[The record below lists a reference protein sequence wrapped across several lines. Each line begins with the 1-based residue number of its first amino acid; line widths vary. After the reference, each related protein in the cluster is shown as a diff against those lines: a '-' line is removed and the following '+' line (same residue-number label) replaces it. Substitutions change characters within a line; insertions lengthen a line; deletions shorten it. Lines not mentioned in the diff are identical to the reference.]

1 VIVQPFLTI
10 SKLYGL
16 PMPVEIPLTGTIRNI
31 KRVTEIVSVLIR
43 FGFGDFVHATGLDQW
58 YARGK
63 RFFRRRLPDPEVERL
78 PFAARVRK
86 VLEELGPTFIK
97 MGQVL
102 SMRPDLLP
110 SDFIEEFRLLQDQCK
125 VLPFAVMKG
134 TLSTALHG
142 RETELFASF
151 GETPLAAGSI
161 GQTYRARLRDGT
173 PVVVKIMRPGVRNTI
188 RSDMEVLEFLAR
200 WLETHYKNLG
210 FSPVDVVREFSQQL
224 SRELDYHQE
233 AESTERLR
241 DLFADSKTVGFPR
254 VFRDA
259 TTSDVLTTEEI
270 IGRPLSK
277 IDLTTLSPS
286 QRIRIVKTICDAV
299 FKQCFQFRFF
309 HADPHP
315 GNIFI
320 QDDDRVVFIDCGM
333 TGFIDRKTADQLA
346 SIFYGTAVGD
356 AELVMRAAVD
366 LAEIDPMTAC
376 RRDFQSDVA
385 TYIAR
390 FRATPV
396 SRMKI
401 GKLLQDFFEKLRKY
415 KIHCPGDIVFLI
427 KAVTTTEGI
436 VTAMAPGFDV
446 VAYAHPY
453 IVRLVRRRYS
463 PNRLRK
469 RVTRTALA
477 YAEMFESL
485 PNNTDRFFRLLN
497 RNQFQLRLTHE
508 GLTTFDRTVTRSSK
522 RLAVS
527 MVSTALIIAGA
538 IMIHAESS
546 RSFGNVLFISGG
558 LSIAFGLFMT
568 VTSLLFDRK

>member
-1 VIVQPFLTI
+1 
-10 SKLYGL
+10 
-16 PMPVEIPLTGTIRNI
+16 MPVEIPLTSTIRNI

-43 FGFGDFVHATGLDQW
+43 FGFGDFVHATGLDRW
-58 YARGK
+58 YARGR

-102 SMRPDLLP
+102 STRPDLLP
-110 SDFIEEFRLLQDQCK
+110 PDFIEEFRLLQDNCK
-125 VLPFAVMKG
+125 ELPFAVMQA
-134 TLSTALHG
+134 TLAADLHG
-142 RETELFASF
+142 REKELFASF
-151 GETPLAAGSI
+151 EETPLAAGSI

-200 WLETHYKNLG
+200 WLEAHYKNLG
-210 FSPVDVVREFSQQL
+210 FSPVGVVREFAQQL
-224 SRELDYHQE
+224 SQELDYHQE

-241 DLFADSKTVGFPR
+241 HLFADSETIGFPS
-254 VFRDA
+254 VFWDA

-270 IGRPLSK
+270 VGRPLSK
-277 IDLTTLSPS
+277 IDLVTLSLS
-286 QRIRIVKTICDAV
+286 KRVRIVKTICDAV
-299 FKQCFQFRFF
+299 FRQCFQFGFF

-315 GNIFI
+315 GNLFI
-320 QDDDRVVFIDCGM
+320 QDNERVVFIDCGM
-333 TGFIDRKTADQLA
+333 TGSIDRKTADLLA
-346 SIFYGTAVGD
+346 SVFYGVALGD
-356 AELVMRAAVD
+356 AELVIRAVID
-366 LAEIDPMTAC
+366 LAEIDPMTAG

-396 SRMKI
+396 TRMQI

-415 KIHCPGDIVFLI
+415 QIHCPSDIVFLI
-427 KAVTTTEGI
+427 KAITTTEGI

-446 VAYAHPY
+446 IAHARPY

-463 PNRLRK
+463 PNRIRK

-477 YAEMFESL
+477 YAEMIESL

-508 GLTTFDRTVTRSSK
+508 GLMVFDRTVTRSSK
-522 RLAVS
+522 RLAVA

-538 IMIHAESS
+538 ILIHAEISH
-546 RSFGNVLFISGG
+546 SFGNALLIGG
-558 LSIAFGLFMT
+558 CLAIAFGLFMT
-568 VTSLLFDRK
+568 VTTLLFDRK

>member
-1 VIVQPFLTI
+1 
-10 SKLYGL
+10 
-16 PMPVEIPLTGTIRNI
+16 MPVEIPLTSTIRNI

-43 FGFGDFVHATGLDQW
+43 FGFGDFVHATGLDRW
-58 YARGK
+58 YARG
-63 RFFRRRLPDPEVERL
+63 RRLFLRRLPDPEVERL

-86 VLEELGPTFIK
+86 VLEELGPTFVK

-102 SMRPDLLP
+102 STRPDLLP
-110 SDFIEEFRLLQDQCK
+110 PDFIEEFRLLQDNCK
-125 VLPFAVMKG
+125 ELPFTVMKA
-134 TLSTALHG
+134 TLSEALYG
-142 RETELFASF
+142 RESDLFASF
-151 GETPLAAGSI
+151 EETPLAAGSI
-161 GQTYRARLRDGT
+161 GQTYRARLKDGM
-173 PVVVKIMRPGVRNTI
+173 PVVVKIMRPGIRNTI

-200 WLETHYKNLG
+200 WLEAHYKNLG
-210 FSPVDVVREFSQQL
+210 FSPVGVVREFAQQL

-241 DLFADSKTVGFPR
+241 NLFADTERIDFPR
-254 VFRDA
+254 VFWDA
-259 TTSDVLTTEEI
+259 TTGAVLATEEI
-270 IGRPLSK
+270 TGQSLSK
-277 IDLTTLSPS
+277 INLAMLSPS
-286 QRIRIVKTICDAV
+286 QRVRIVQTICDAV
-299 FKQCFQFRFF
+299 FKQCFQFGFF

-315 GNIFI
+315 GNLFI
-320 QDDDRVVFIDCGM
+320 KDDESVVFIDCGM

-346 SIFYGTAVGD
+346 SIFYGVARGD
-356 AELVMRAAVD
+356 AELVIRAVVD
-366 LAEIDPMTAC
+366 LAEIDPILAG

-396 SRMKI
+396 SRMQI

-415 KIHCPGDIVFLI
+415 QIHCPSDIVFLI

-436 VTAMAPGFDV
+436 VAAMAPGFDV
-446 VAYAHPY
+446 LAYARPY
-453 IVRLVRRRYS
+453 IVRLVRRRFS

-469 RVTRTALA
+469 RVARTALA

-508 GLTTFDRTVTRSSK
+508 GLTTFDRTITRSSK

-527 MVSTALIIAGA
+527 MVSTALIISGA
-538 IMIHAESS
+538 IMIHAECS
-546 RSFGNVLFISGG
+546 RPFGNVLFISGG

-568 VTSLLFDRK
+568 VTTLLFDRK

>member
-1 VIVQPFLTI
+1 
-10 SKLYGL
+10 
-16 PMPVEIPLTGTIRNI
+16 MPVEIPLTNTIRNI

-43 FGFGDFVHATGLDQW
+43 FGFGDIVHATGLDRL
-58 YARGK
+58 YARGR
-63 RFFRRRLPDPEVERL
+63 RFFRRRLPDPAVERL
-78 PFAARVRK
+78 PFPARVRR

-102 SMRPDLLP
+102 STRPDLLP
-110 SDFIEEFRLLQDQCK
+110 PDFIEEFRLLQDECK
-125 VLPFAVMKG
+125 VLPFPVMKA
-134 TLSTALHG
+134 TLSATLHG
-142 RETELFASF
+142 RETELFTTF
-151 GETPLAAGSI
+151 DETPLAAGSI
-161 GQTYRARLRDGT
+161 GQTYRARLQDGT
-173 PVVVKIMRPGVRNTI
+173 PVVVKILRPGVRNTI

-200 WLETHYKNLG
+200 WLESHYKNLG
-210 FSPVDVVREFSQQL
+210 FSPLGVVQEFAQQL
-224 SRELDYHQE
+224 SQELDYHQE

-241 DLFADSKTVGFPR
+241 DLFADSEKIGFPL
-254 VFRDA
+254 VFWDA

-270 IGRPLSK
+270 VGRSLSK
-277 IDLTTLSPS
+277 IDHTTLSPS
-286 QRIRIVKTICDAV
+286 QRVRIVETICDAV
-299 FKQCFQFRFF
+299 FKQCFQFGFF

-315 GNIFI
+315 GNLFI
-320 QDDDRVVFIDCGM
+320 QDDERVVFIDCGM
-333 TGFIDRKTADQLA
+333 TGFIDRKTADLLA

-356 AELVMRAAVD
+356 AELVLRAAVD
-366 LAEIDPMTAC
+366 LAEIDPMTAG

-396 SRMKI
+396 TRMQI

-415 KIHCPGDIVFLI
+415 QIHCPSDIVFLI
-427 KAVTTTEGI
+427 KAITTTEGI

-446 VAYAHPY
+446 MSYAQPY

-463 PNRLRK
+463 PNRIRK

-508 GLTTFDRTVTRSSK
+508 GLMAFDRTVTRSSK
-522 RLAVS
+522 RLAVA
-527 MVSTALIIAGA
+527 MVSTSLIIAGA
-538 IMIHAESS
+538 ILIHAECSKP
-546 RSFGNVLFISGG
+546 FGNVLIVSGC
-558 LSIAFGLFMT
+558 LAIAFGLFMM
-568 VTSLLFDRK
+568 VTTLLFDRK

>member
-1 VIVQPFLTI
+1 M
-10 SKLYGL
+10 
-16 PMPVEIPLTGTIRNI
+16 PMPVEIPLTSTIRNI

-43 FGFGDFVHATGLDQW
+43 FGFGDFVHATGLDRW

-63 RFFRRRLPDPEVERL
+63 RIFRRRLHDPKVERL

-86 VLEELGPTFIK
+86 VLEELGPTFVK

-102 SMRPDLLP
+102 STRPDLLP
-110 SDFIEEFRLLQDQCK
+110 PDFIDEFRLLQDECK
-125 VLPFAVMKG
+125 VLPFTVMQA
-134 TLSTALHG
+134 TLSAALHG
-142 RETELFASF
+142 REAELFAGF
-151 GETPLAAGSI
+151 DETPLAAGSL
-161 GQTYRARLRDGT
+161 GQTYRARLQDGT

-200 WLETHYKNLG
+200 WLESYYKNLG
-210 FSPVDVVREFSQQL
+210 FSPVGVVREFAQQL
-224 SRELDYHQE
+224 SQELDYHQE

-241 DLFADSKTVGFPR
+241 DLFLDSDTIGFPR
-254 VFRDA
+254 VYWDA
-259 TTSDVLTTEEI
+259 TTFDVLTTEEI
-270 IGRPLSK
+270 VGMPLSK
-277 IDLTTLSPS
+277 INLASLSPS
-286 QRIRIVKTICDAV
+286 QRVRIVKTICDAV
-299 FKQCFQFRFF
+299 FKQCFQFGFF

-315 GNIFI
+315 GNLFI
-320 QDDDRVVFIDCGM
+320 RDDESVVFIDCGM
-333 TGFIDRKTADQLA
+333 TGFIDRKTADLLA

-356 AELVMRAAVD
+356 AELVIRAAVD
-366 LAEIDPMTAC
+366 LAEIDPMTAG

-396 SRMKI
+396 TRMQI

-415 KIHCPGDIVFLI
+415 SIHCPSDIVFLI
-427 KAVTTTEGI
+427 KAITTTESI

-446 VAYAHPY
+446 MAYARPY
-453 IVRLVRRRYS
+453 IVRLVKRRYS
-463 PNRLRK
+463 PNRIRK
-469 RVTRTALA
+469 RITRTALA
-477 YAEMFESL
+477 YAEMLESL

-527 MVSTALIIAGA
+527 MAGTALIISGA
-538 IMIHAESS
+538 ILIHAECSKP
-546 RSFGNVLFISGG
+546 FGNVLIVSGC
-558 LSIAFGLFMT
+558 LAIAFGLFMT
-568 VTSLLFDRK
+568 VTTLLFDRK

>member
-1 VIVQPFLTI
+1 
-10 SKLYGL
+10 
-16 PMPVEIPLTGTIRNI
+16 MPVEIPLTSTIRNI

-43 FGFGDFVHATGLDQW
+43 FGFGDFVHATGLDRW
-58 YARGK
+58 YARG
-63 RFFRRRLPDPEVERL
+63 RRIFRRRLSDPEVERL

-102 SMRPDLLP
+102 STRPDLLP
-110 SDFIEEFRLLQDQCK
+110 PDFIEEFRLLQDECK
-125 VLPFAVMKG
+125 ELPFSVMQA

-142 RETELFASF
+142 RESELFAHF
-151 GETPLAAGSI
+151 DETPLAAGSL
-161 GQTYRARLRDGT
+161 GQTYRARLQDGT

-200 WLETHYKNLG
+200 WLESYYKNLG
-210 FSPVDVVREFSQQL
+210 FSPVGVVREFAQQL
-224 SRELDYHQE
+224 SQELDYHQE

-241 DLFADSKTVGFPR
+241 DLFLDSETIGFPR
-254 VFRDA
+254 VFWDA

-277 IDLTTLSPS
+277 MDYATLSPS
-286 QRIRIVKTICDAV
+286 QRVRIVKTICDAV
-299 FKQCFQFRFF
+299 FKQCFQFGFF

-315 GNIFI
+315 GNLFI

-333 TGFIDRKTADQLA
+333 TGYIDRKTADMLA

-356 AELVMRAAVD
+356 AEPVIRAAVD
-366 LAEIDPMTAC
+366 LAEIDPMTAG

-396 SRMKI
+396 TRMQI

-415 KIHCPGDIVFLI
+415 AIHCPSDIVFLI
-427 KAVTTTEGI
+427 KAITTTEGI

-446 VAYAHPY
+446 MAYARPY
-453 IVRLVRRRYS
+453 IVRLVKRRYS

-469 RVTRTALA
+469 RITRTAQA
-477 YAEMFESL
+477 YAEMLESL
-485 PNNTDRFFRLLN
+485 PNNTDYFFRLLN
-497 RNQFQLRLTHE
+497 RNQFRLRLTHE

-522 RLAVS
+522 RLAIS
-527 MVSTALIIAGA
+527 MAGTALIISGA
-538 IMIHAESS
+538 ILIHAECSKP
-546 RSFGNVLFISGG
+546 FGNVLFISGII
-558 LSIAFGLFMT
+558 SIAFGLFMT
-568 VTSLLFDRK
+568 VTTLLFDRK